1 MISLNDFSD
10 EIKKVKKSLLK
21 SLKKGK
27 RNSPLTSVKIYI
39 TDEFAKFLKT
49 KFGITGRFKR
59 IESFFDTEMGFEATR
74 FDDKFK
80 YFIAVTNKVIDA
92 RIGCVRNLEY
102 YDDKKQKRIIKS
114 EQNYISI
121 RFCQSFFY

>member
-1 MISLNDFSD
+1 MIYFSDFSD

-59 IESFFDTEMGFEATR
+59 IESFFDSEYGFEETR
-74 FDDKFK
+74 YDEKFK
-80 YFIAVTNKVIDA
+80 YFIAVANKVIEA
-92 RIGCVRNLEY
+92 RIGCSRDLEY
-102 YDDKKQKRIIKS
+102 YNHEKQKSIINS
-114 EQNYISI
+114 TQDYISV
-121 RFCQSFFY
+121 RFCRSYFY